1 MNVLKYIEA
10 LRRNMKT
17 LNIVLIVYLAVLALY
32 DVALRLTEAHGH
44 YWIDTFPA
52 YWTIFGGVGCFIL
65 IKVAKGIAHLFL
77 SKDEDYYG

>member
-10 LRRNMKT
+10 LRQNMKT
-17 LNIVLIVYLAVLALY
+17 LKIVLIACLALLVLF
-32 DVALRLTEAHGH
+32 DVIIRLTDKHGH

-52 YWTIFGGVGCFIL
+52 YWTIFGGAGCFIL
-65 IKVAKGIAHLFL
+65 AKVAKGIAHLFL